1 MAAPPRR
8 RGAASRVPEP
18 EFSADRSARKRHD
31 VLDAATTLFLE
42 QGYLGTSMDQI
53 AALARVSKPTVYKF
67 FVDKES
73 LLSYIVL
80 GTLERAGRP
89 FRTELAALADTSDL
103 DADLRLL
110 ARSYLAT
117 VMQPAVLRLRRL
129 VIGASPQ
136 VPDLA
141 RAYYERAPEQTIAAL
156 ADCMAALAAR
166 GLLLA
171 GDPQSAAAHFAFLVI
186 GRALDKSLFCGDR
199 PFSVREL
206 NAQADAGVTAFL
218 AAYGQ
223 PADGQPA
230 RRQPADG

>member
-1 MAAPPRR
+1 MAAPR
-8 RGAASRVPEP
+8 RGSTSTQARAP
-18 EFSADRSARKRHD
+18 EFIEDRSARKRRD

-73 LLSYIVL
+73 LLSHIVL

-89 FRTELAALADTSDL
+89 FRTELAALAETSNL

-136 VPDLA
+136 VPNLA
-141 RAYYERAPEQTIAAL
+141 TAYYQRAPEQTIAAL
-156 ADCMAALAAR
+156 ADCMAALTAR
-166 GLLLA
+166 GLLRA
-171 GDPQSAAAHFAFLVI
+171 SDPESAAAHFAFLVI

-199 PFSVREL
+199 PFSAREL

-218 AAYGQ
+218 TAYGQ
-223 PADGQPA
+223 PAHGQPA
-230 RRQPADG
+230 DT